1 MNFQL
6 LAFHSPT
13 KFQTQSLTEMNN
25 FSLWEI
31 SHSKS
36 FCNIK
41 KLNKFHTGKEPYKN
55 IYIQDSLR
63 MYIQNSGASL
73 VTQMVKNLPA
83 MQETWH
89 WSLGWEVPLEKGIAT
104 HSNILTWEI
113 PWSEELAGYSPWGHK
128 ELKATEWVTHTHTE
142 WLL

>member
-104 HSNILTWEI
+104 HASIFVWKI
-113 PWSEELAGYSPWGHK
+113 PWTEEPAGLQSIASQRVGHDWW
-128 ELKATEWVTHTHTE
+128 LTHTHNS
-142 WLL
+142 